1 MNFYSSVIYQGAH
14 GGALKVDDKGLT
26 FRVQK
31 VTLPEIYRNMVI
43 PFSEIS
49 SVSYKRKMIIFPVV
63 CVRLKTGIEH
73 RFIVF
78 NLRRFKKV
86 VREKLG
92 IDVLRDRRG
101 EKGEHNEHNNS

>member
-1 MNFYSSVIYQGAH
+1 MNFYSSVICQGVH
-14 GGALKVDDKGLT
+14 GGALKVDNKGLT
-26 FRVQK
+26 FRAQK

-49 SVSYKRKMIIFPVV
+49 SVSYKRKMILFPVV
-63 CVRLKTGIEH
+63 CVRLKAGVEH

-86 VREKLG
+86 IRENFG
-92 IDVLRDRRG
+92 SAVL
-101 EKGEHNEHNNS
+101 KGEGCYDGE